1 LKTKILLI
9 LFFILAISSVNASVI
24 GVSPS
29 IANFPNMLKDGYAE
43 RQFTISTSIVNPV
56 NAHFEI
62 EGEIAGWITLPDK
75 DFVFSKDSPYVFTL
89 IMQPSEDAKNGNYSG
104 ILRMTTDTL
113 ATVSSGA
120 GSSVIAQVG
129 LLLYVEVIGD
139 EIIDCRAGA
148 ISITSAEIN
157 DPFIVRT
164 TVHNDGNVRLRPQII
179 VDVWDQY
186 RTKVVFSNTFLGDQ
200 ILPTRSKQLL
210 KEIKNNLETGQY
222 FADILVKECGVT
234 KKTTFDIVEKGQI
247 ADAGQL
253 IGIRTNE
260 FSYSNEPM
268 PIVPVFRN
276 LGNRKVIAQFK
287 GEIRDLQ
294 TDKIVKILESDQLE
308 VKSREMIEFKMF
320 FIPEKESEYQIS
332 GRVIYNNK
340 ITFDEKSKVVTV
352 IKSESRNFSWI
363 IFFILYIIIGFL
375 ILIMLGKIR
384 KARKKRRRKKR

>member
-1 LKTKILLI
+1 MKTKILFI

-29 IANFPNMLKDGYAE
+29 IVKFSNMLKDGYAE
-43 RQFTISTSIVNPV
+43 RRITISTSIVEPV
-56 NAHFEI
+56 NAHFET
-62 EGEIAGWITLPDK
+62 EGEIGDWIALTD
-75 DFVFSKDSPYVFTL
+75 DEFVFSKDSPYIFTL

-104 ILRMTTDTL
+104 ILRMTTDEI
-113 ATVSSGA
+113 ATVERGA

-148 ISITSAEIN
+148 ISITSAEID
-157 DPFIVRT
+157 DPFLVRA

-186 RTKVVFSNTFLGDQ
+186 KTKIVFSHTFLGDQ
-200 ILPTRSKQLL
+200 ILPTRSKDLI
-210 KEIKNNLETGQY
+210 KEIENDLETGQY

-234 KKTTFDIVEKGQI
+234 KKSTFDIVEKGQI
-247 ADAGQL
+247 ADSGQL
-253 IGIRTNE
+253 IGIRTNDI
-260 FSYSNEPM
+260 SYAREPM

-276 LGNRKVIAQFK
+276 LGNRKVLAQFK

-308 VKSREMIEFKMF
+308 VEPRAVIEFKMF
-320 FIPEKESEYQIS
+320 FIPEDESEYQVS

-340 ITFDEKSKVVTV
+340 ITFDEKSKVVKV
-352 IKSESRNFSWI
+352 VKSESRGFSWVI
-363 IFFILYIIIGFL
+363 LFILYIIIGFL
-375 ILIMLGKIR
+375 IVIMLGKIK
-384 KARKKRRRKKR
+384 KARKKKR